1 MPFIRRLR
9 ATITQRCPVCLE
21 GKVFKSLLGMNSHC
35 PVCGIKFERETGYF
49 LNSMLIGY
57 VVGFLILVP
66 TAVLLYFLNVDLLV
80 FSIVIIVESA
90 LMWPLVFRYARI
102 LWMHADQ
109 LLDPRQPEEMND
121 AKAQRRKEQ

>member
-80 FSIVIIVESA
+80 FSLVIIVESA

-109 LLDPRQPEEMND
+109 LLDPRQPEGMID
-121 AKAQRRKEQ
+121 AKAQRRKE

>member
-9 ATITQRCPVCLE
+9 AVITQRCPVCLE

-35 PVCGIKFERETGYF
+35 RVCGIKFERETGYF

-80 FSIVIIVESA
+80 FSTVIIVESA

-109 LLDPRQPEEMND
+109 VLDPRRSEEKID
-121 AKAQRRKEQ
+121 EKSRIRKE